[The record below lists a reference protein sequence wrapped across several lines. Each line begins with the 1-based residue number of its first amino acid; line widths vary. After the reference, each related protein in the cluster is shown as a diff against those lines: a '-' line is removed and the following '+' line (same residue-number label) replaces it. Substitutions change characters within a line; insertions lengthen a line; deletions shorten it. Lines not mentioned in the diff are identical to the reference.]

1 MTLLRFPVLRPALVL
16 AAALSLV
23 LAGCDAADPDPG
35 SGGPGAGDASVGA
48 FIQGLSYD
56 AEALLNTQ
64 PTTGA
69 EPAGD
74 SETETEQSGNET
86 LTCVATPYSL
96 RTNFSEVAILGNP
109 GEIWPGALVE
119 ANQSLLDGI
128 PQLARF
134 ERAPMKLLVDL
145 PGIGAEGNV
154 IVEDPDQGNVN
165 AAVDEALDYWLTNLA
180 SSQNNRDGGYVNSG
194 ASTSEVQ
201 TAYSSEQVSLDIG
214 LNVAWA
220 TGDVESQFSYNASSE
235 RQVVFA
241 SYKQVFYKVKY
252 VIENGQRPEDVFA
265 PSVSLNQV
273 EATFNSSA
281 PPAYV
286 SEVSYGRII
295 LFKMETSSS
304 YQAADV
310 EAAFRYASGASVTD
324 GDLAATYEQ
333 ILQESSVE
341 VTVLGGNPGD
351 YPSAFSSPSP
361 GELAQV
367 IEGEN
372 AIFSADN
379 PGEPIAYAVKFLKDD
394 SLAKLG
400 YTTEYTARE
409 CSSAQTFDSVT
420 VTLLRYRAV
429 RDCDAG
435 PGDFEFDVDVLNGGA
450 REGGDSAGSQN
461 SPLEIEAPGTED
473 INEEITFNA
482 ERRDGNTFAV
492 KFSAKEWDEPPFGS
506 PNTNDLN
513 RSTTRTHVFGPTGW
527 TNLADE
533 PTQPITIR
541 VRNDDTCIVELD
553 YTAEVE

>member
-1 MTLLRFPVLRPALVL
+1 MTFFRPVLFL
-16 AAALSLV
+16 AATLSL
-23 LAGCDAADPDPG
+23 LLLGCDAADPDPG
-35 SGGPGAGDASVGA
+35 PGGPGTGDASIGA
-48 FIQGLSYD
+48 FINTLSYN

-64 PTTGA
+64 PTTGREVTGDA
-69 EPAGD
+69 E
-74 SETETEQSGNET
+74 TTTEQAGNET
-86 LTCVATPYSL
+86 LTCTVTPYSL
-96 RTNFSEVAILGNP
+96 QTNFDEVAILGNP

-119 ANQSLLDGI
+119 GNQSLLDGI

-134 ERAPMKLLVDL
+134 ARAPMKLLVDL

-154 IVEDPDQGNVN
+154 IVENPDAGNVN
-165 AAVDEALDYWLTNLA
+165 AAVDEALDFWLTNLA
-180 SSQNNRDGGYVNSG
+180 ASENNVDGGYVNSG
-194 ASTSEVQ
+194 ASTSKVE
-201 TAYSSEQVSLDIG
+201 TAYSSTQVSLDIG

-220 TGDVESQFSYNASSE
+220 TGDVASQFSYDTSSE
-235 RQVVFA
+235 RLVVFA

-252 VIENGQRPEDVFA
+252 VIENGQQPEDVFA
-265 PSVSLNQV
+265 PSVSLNAV
-273 EATFNSSA
+273 EAAFNSST

-304 YQAADV
+304 YEAADV
-310 EAAFRYASGASVTD
+310 EGAFRYATGASVSD
-324 GDLAATYEQ
+324 GTLAATYRD
-333 ILQESSVE
+333 ILEESSVE

-394 SLAKLG
+394 TLAKLG

-409 CSSAQTFDSVT
+409 CSSAQTSNSVT
-420 VTLLRYRAV
+420 INLVKYRAV

-435 PGDFEFDVDVLNGGA
+435 PGDFEFDVDVFNGGA
-450 REGGDSAGSQN
+450 RVGGHSDGSR
-461 SPLEIEAPGTED
+461 STPLEIEAPGTHN
-473 INEEITFNA
+473 IGEEISFNA
-482 ERRDGNTFAV
+482 ARRTGNAFSV
-492 KFSAKEWDEPPFGS
+492 RFSAKEWDDPPFGA

-513 RSTTRTHVFGPTGW
+513 KSETRRHEFGPTGW
-527 TNLADE
+527 TNLEDD
-533 PTQPITIR
+533 PTVPITIR
-541 VRNDDTCIVELD
+541 IQSATDCIVELD
-553 YTAEVE
+553 YTAEVL

>member
-1 MTLLRFPVLRPALVL
+1 MTLLRLPVLRSALAF

-23 LAGCDAADPDPG
+23 RVGCDAADPDP
-35 SGGPGAGDASVGA
+35 GGPGAGDASVGA
-48 FIQGLSYD
+48 FIQGLTYD

-69 EPAGD
+69 GAAGD
-74 SETETEQSGNET
+74 SETETEQIGNET
-86 LTCVATPYSL
+86 LTCVATPFSL

-165 AAVDEALDYWLTNLA
+165 AAVDEALDFLLTNLA
-180 SSQNNRDGGYVNSG
+180 ASQNNRDGGYVNSG

-220 TGDVESQFSYNASSE
+220 TGDVESQFSYTASSE

-273 EATFNSSA
+273 EAAFSSSA

-310 EAAFRYASGASVTD
+310 EAAFRYATGASVTD
-324 GDLAATYEQ
+324 GDLAATYEN

-351 YPSAFSSPSP
+351 YPRAFSSPSP
-361 GELAQV
+361 GDLAQV

-372 AIFSADN
+372 AIFSANN

-394 SLAKLG
+394 TLAKLG

-450 REGGDSAGSQN
+450 REGGDSAGSRN

-473 INEEITFNA
+473 IDEEITFNA

-492 KFSAKEWDEPPFGS
+492 KFSAKEWDDPPFGS

-513 RSTTRTHVFGPTGW
+513 RSSTRTHVFGPTGW

-533 PTQPITIR
+533 PTQPLTIR

-553 YTAEVE
+553 YTAEVL

>member
-1 MTLLRFPVLRPALVL
+1 
-16 AAALSLV
+16 
-23 LAGCDAADPDPG
+23 
-35 SGGPGAGDASVGA
+35 
-48 FIQGLSYD
+48 
-56 AEALLNTQ
+56 
-64 PTTGA
+64 
-69 EPAGD
+69 
-74 SETETEQSGNET
+74 
-86 LTCVATPYSL
+86 
-96 RTNFSEVAILGNP
+96 
-109 GEIWPGALVE
+109 
-119 ANQSLLDGI
+119 
-128 PQLARF
+128 
-134 ERAPMKLLVDL
+134 
-145 PGIGAEGNV
+145 
-154 IVEDPDQGNVN
+154 
-165 AAVDEALDYWLTNLA
+165 
-180 SSQNNRDGGYVNSG
+180 
-194 ASTSEVQ
+194 
-201 TAYSSEQVSLDIG
+201 
-214 LNVAWA
+214 
-220 TGDVESQFSYNASSE
+220 
-235 RQVVFA
+235 
-241 SYKQVFYKVKY
+241 
-252 VIENGQRPEDVFA
+252 
-265 PSVSLNQV
+265 QV
-273 EATFNSSA
+273 EAAFSSSA

-310 EAAFRYASGASVTD
+310 EAAFRYATGASVTD
-324 GDLAATYEQ
+324 GDLAATYEN

-361 GELAQV
+361 GDLAQV

-372 AIFSADN
+372 AIFSANN

-394 SLAKLG
+394 TLAKLG

-450 REGGDSAGSQN
+450 REGGDSAGSRN

-473 INEEITFNA
+473 IDEEITFNA

-492 KFSAKEWDEPPFGS
+492 KFSAKEWDDPPFGS

-513 RSTTRTHVFGPTGW
+513 RSSTRTHVFGPTGW

-533 PTQPITIR
+533 PTQPLTIR